1 MIFLP
6 YLNKHSTISLSKQKR
21 LLTYLIINFKPTN
34 CKELEIQQINFQL
47 ILQINSQIKE
57 ENLVVPLIFQMFRQI
72 LLKIEIL
79 EEYTLKLQDFP

>member
-1 MIFLP
+1 M
-6 YLNKHSTISLSKQKR
+6 
-21 LLTYLIINFKPTN
+21 
-34 CKELEIQQINFQL
+34 NFQL

-57 ENLVVPLIFQMFRQI
+57 ENLVVPLIFQTFRQI